1 MDPRLAAADYA
12 ATSILWPAVANE
24 CKGSSPIVISAHF
37 VMWVMACKPWV
48 MACKP
53 WMMACKPL
61 KAAAGKPWVM
71 ANN

>member
-53 WMMACKPL
+53 L